1 MKKFSKLFLA
11 IALVVCLTA
20 SVVACAKNNDDKS
33 DDTKENDPAVTT
45 EASGNP
51 ENPDNSEKPS
61 GDKSGDE
68 DPSKPSDSDKNDKLN
83 NAGNDTSVG
92 FGSFVP
98 PRR

>member
-20 SVVACAKNNDDKS
+20 SAVACAKNNDDKS

-45 EASGNP
+45 EASENP

-61 GDKSGDE
+61 GDE
-68 DPSKPSDSDKNDKLN
+68 DPSKPGDSDKKGGFEV
-83 NAGNDTSVG
+83 GNDTGEGYGQIIS
-92 FGSFVP
+92 

>member
-20 SVVACAKNNDDKS
+20 SAVACAKNNDDKS

-45 EASGNP
+45 EASENP
-51 ENPDNSEKPS
+51 ENPGNSEKP
-61 GDKSGDE
+61 SGDE
-68 DPSKPSDSDKNDKLN
+68 DPSKPGDSDKKGGFEV
-83 NAGNDTSVG
+83 GNDTG
-92 FGSFVP
+92 EGYGTLIP

>member
-20 SVVACAKNNDDKS
+20 SAVACAKNNDDKS

-45 EASGNP
+45 EASENP

-61 GDKSGDE
+61 GDKSGD
-68 DPSKPSDSDKNDKLN
+68 SDKKGGFEV
-83 NAGNDTSVG
+83 GNDTGEGYGQIIS
-92 FGSFVP
+92 

>member
-20 SVVACAKNNDDKS
+20 SAVACAKNNDDKS

-61 GDKSGDE
+61 GDKSGD
-68 DPSKPSDSDKNDKLN
+68 SDKIGVGK
-83 NAGNDTSVG
+83 DTG
-92 FGSFVP
+92 EGYGQIIP
-98 PRR
+98 PANR

>member
-20 SVVACAKNNDDKS
+20 SAVACAKNNDDKS

-68 DPSKPSDSDKNDKLN
+68 DPSKPGDSDKKGGFEV
-83 NAGNDTSVG
+83 GNDTGEGYGQIIS
-92 FGSFVP
+92 